1 MNPYASQLN
10 EDSTSKAPDAPKL
23 TLGIIFG
30 RFVISM
36 IAWAVHVLVAAG
48 LLLVFVKT
56 VPMSWEFA
64 DLQDLDLAPITELV
78 YRISIF
84 FVNYSYLL
92 GIWLLLFDLPTAVAV
107 CYLPRRYQW
116 VTWIWFTSFIL
127 LAFMLV
133 VFAAIGVCL
142 PFVDVTTKLS

>member
-10 EDSTSKAPDAPKL
+10 EDSTSKSPDAPKL
-23 TLGIIFG
+23 TLGVIFG
-30 RFVISM
+30 RFVISL

-56 VPMSWEFA
+56 VPMSMEFA

-78 YRISIF
+78 YHISIF

-116 VTWIWFTSFIL
+116 VTWIWFICFIL

-133 VFAAIGVCL
+133 VFAAVGVCL